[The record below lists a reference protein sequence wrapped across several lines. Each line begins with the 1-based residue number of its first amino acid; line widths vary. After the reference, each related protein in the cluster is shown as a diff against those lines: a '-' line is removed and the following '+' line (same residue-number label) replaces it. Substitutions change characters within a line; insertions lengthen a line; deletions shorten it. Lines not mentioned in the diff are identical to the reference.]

1 MENRNDFTD
10 RYGPRYV
17 VETYDDGITYL
28 QTHHPDRNGIT
39 YDVYRYSCTHLAA
52 CLPPKAAIHCRKK
65 HPEHFTIH
73 QNAQDAIVLCF
84 EESMLHE
91 LAGIRWTKS
100 NGFASSKQVVD
111 SDSARGPGM
120 TKRLDSGRSHPRGG
134 PDTVGTLATIL
145 ELFSPTQVELPST
158 LTQ

>member
-91 LAGIRWTKS
+91 LAGILRIRRVAQREKMDEV
-100 NGFASSKQVVD
+100 Q
-111 SDSARGPGM
+111 
-120 TKRLDSGRSHPRGG
+120 RLRLIKAGRRFRFRTGSR
-134 PDTVGTLATIL
+134 DDKAA
-145 ELFSPTQVELPST
+145 
-158 LTQ
+158 